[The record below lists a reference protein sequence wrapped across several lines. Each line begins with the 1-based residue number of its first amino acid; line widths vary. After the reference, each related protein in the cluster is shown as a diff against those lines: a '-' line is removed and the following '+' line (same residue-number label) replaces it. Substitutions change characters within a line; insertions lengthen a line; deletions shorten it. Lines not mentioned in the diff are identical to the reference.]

1 MLLQNRYEYNPQTDF
16 IADGSAAR
24 VYLAFDNATD
34 KPVIVKFYHALSVE
48 HQTFKHNM
56 ERIQQLQHP
65 NLVQLH
71 DYFVLET
78 INHIGQIT
86 EVKVGIWEYVP
97 NTIVELPLSSE
108 QTEQTLRAIF
118 NGLQFL
124 YDNGCS
130 HLDLDFDNVL
140 LTQDGKVKL
149 NNYEITNTNPNTT
162 PAVQQD
168 LSGVGNVLHQY
179 CTAQLPDQNYAELLQ
194 NSGVREVYT
203 VIIRECIDGTALSV
217 QQALDTLN
225 NYERN
230 KRFNEVMPLQT
241 KQTQTRYAFELN
253 DDLLQDTNH
262 SYVVN
267 AFDNLLDTA
276 VTLEIFKADPTVK
289 LLQSLDPAKYSYLF
303 KLQLP
308 GDEAETFKTAL
319 AGIIAKSEA
328 QADAELLSLIDDHT
342 NLPEAGDTAT
352 LEVNPVANLA
362 QEANDLAPAINEPDA
377 DQTAPAN
384 EEVTAQEEE
393 TPALPVELPQPPALP
408 DDLTEQEAEHEEQLQ
423 PDDNGIIVVQIKDHI
438 EASSPDDA
446 DNQIAI
452 HIASEQPNPQTEAN
466 DADAYEE
473 TIPTTQDSSV
483 NVEFGNQELL
493 PDGDSSD
500 NYVNTEVLVKSAIDQ
515 VTADINKDAQ
525 AMDDIYQEIREN
537 LADSFSD
544 NDNTEQSTPTG
555 LIKIEALSQLSE
567 DLENAAD
574 KTEEKDKYL
583 DIAINTLKSEDN
595 AETPSSSDTEIIEK
609 EAIEQVMKD
618 LERLLSGDDE
628 G

>member
-56 ERIQQLQHP
+56 ERIQQLHHP
-65 NLVQLH
+65 NLVQLY
-71 DYFVLET
+71 DYFVMET

-97 NTIVELPLSSE
+97 NTIVDTPLSSE
-108 QTEQTLRAIF
+108 QTEQTLRSIL

-149 NNYEITNTNPNTT
+149 NNYEITNTNPDNP
-162 PAVQQD
+162 PAMQQD
-168 LSGVGNVLHQY
+168 LLGLGKVLHQY
-179 CTAQLPDQNYAELLQ
+179 CTAQLLDQNYAQLLQ

-203 VIIRECIDGTALSV
+203 VIIRECIDGSAQSL
-217 QQALDTLN
+217 QQVLDTLN
-225 NYERN
+225 TYERN
-230 KRFNEVMPLQT
+230 KRFSEVMPLQT

-253 DDLLQDTNH
+253 DDLLQDTSH

-267 AFDNLLDTA
+267 AFDNLLDTS
-276 VTLEIFKADPTVK
+276 VTLEIFKDEPSIA
-289 LLQSLDPAKYSYLF
+289 LLQSINQSKYSHLF

-328 QADAELLSLIDDHT
+328 QSDSELLAMIDEHT

-352 LEVNPVANLA
+352 LEVNPAANLA
-362 QEANDLAPAINEPDA
+362 QETNLAHVLNEPHTN
-377 DQTAPAN
+377 QSTPEN
-384 EEVTAQEEE
+384 KEVSAQEDE
-393 TPALPVELPQPPALP
+393 TPALPFELPQLPALP
-408 DDLTEQEAEHEEQLQ
+408 DELTEQEPEQQEQQQ

-438 EASSPDDA
+438 KGSSPENDA

-452 HIASEQPNPQTEAN
+452 HIALEQSNPQTESN
-466 DADAYEE
+466 DADAQEE
-473 TIPTTQDSSV
+473 TAQESSV

-500 NYVNTEVLVKSAIDQ
+500 NYVNTEILVKSAIEQ

-525 AMDDIYQEIREN
+525 AMDDIYQEIQEN
-537 LADSFSD
+537 LADSFTD
-544 NDNTEQSTPTG
+544 NDNTEKSTPTG

-567 DLENAAD
+567 DLEKAAE

-583 DIAINTLKSEDN
+583 DIAINTLKNEES
-595 AETPSSSDTEIIEK
+595 AEAPSSSDTEIIEK
-609 EAIEQVMKD
+609 EAMEQVMKD
-618 LERLLSGDDE
+618 LEKLLSGDDE

>member
-56 ERIQQLQHP
+56 ERIQQLHHP
-65 NLVQLH
+65 NLVQLY
-71 DYFVLET
+71 DYFVMET

-97 NTIVELPLSSE
+97 NTVVDTPLSSE
-108 QTEQTLRAIF
+108 QTEQTLRSIL
-118 NGLQFL
+118 NSLQFL

-149 NNYEITNTNPNTT
+149 NNYEITNTNPDNP
-162 PAVQQD
+162 PAMQQD
-168 LSGVGNVLHQY
+168 LLGLGKILHQY
-179 CTAQLPDQNYAELLQ
+179 CTAQLPDQNYAQLLQ

-203 VIIRECIDGTALSV
+203 VIISECIDGSAQSL
-217 QQALDTLN
+217 QQVLNTLN
-225 NYERN
+225 TYERN
-230 KRFNEVMPLQT
+230 KRFSEVMPLQT

-253 DDLLQDTNH
+253 EDLLQDTSH

-267 AFDNLLDTA
+267 AFDNLLDTS
-276 VTLEIFKADPTVK
+276 VTLEIFKDEPSIE
-289 LLQSLDPAKYSYLF
+289 LLQSINQSKYSYLF

-319 AGIIAKSEA
+319 AGIIANSEA
-328 QADAELLSLIDDHT
+328 QSDSELLAMIDEHS

-352 LEVNPVANLA
+352 LEANPAANIAQETNLA
-362 QEANDLAPAINEPDA
+362 QVLNELHT
-377 DQTAPAN
+377 DQSDPEN
-384 EEVTAQEEE
+384 KEVTAQEEE
-393 TPALPVELPQPPALP
+393 TPALPFELPQPPALP
-408 DDLTEQEAEHEEQLQ
+408 DELTEQEPEQQEQQQ

-438 EASSPDDA
+438 EGASPENDA

-466 DADAYEE
+466 DADAQEE
-473 TIPTTQDSSV
+473 TAQESSV
-483 NVEFGNQELL
+483 NIEFGNQELL

-500 NYVNTEVLVKSAIDQ
+500 NYVNTEILVKSAIEQ

-525 AMDDIYQEIREN
+525 AMDDIYQEIQEN
-537 LADSFSD
+537 LADSFTD
-544 NDNTEQSTPTG
+544 NDNTEKSTPTG

-567 DLENAAD
+567 DLENAAE

-583 DIAINTLKSEDN
+583 NIAINTLKSEEN
-595 AETPSSSDTEIIEK
+595 AEAPSSSDTEIIEK
-609 EAIEQVMKD
+609 EAMEQVMKD
-618 LERLLSGDDE
+618 LEKLLSGDDE

>member
-56 ERIQQLQHP
+56 ERIQQLHHP
-65 NLVQLH
+65 NLVQLY

-97 NTIVELPLSSE
+97 NTIVDLPLSSE
-108 QTEQTLRAIF
+108 QTEQTLRSIF

-124 YDNGCS
+124 HNNGCS

-149 NNYEITNTNPNTT
+149 NNYEITNTNPDNP
-162 PAVQQD
+162 PAMQQD
-168 LSGVGNVLHQY
+168 LLGLGKILHQY
-179 CTAQLPDQNYAELLQ
+179 CTAQLPDQNYAQLLQ

-203 VIIRECIDGTALSV
+203 VIIRECIDGSAQSL
-217 QQALDTLN
+217 QQVLDTLN
-225 NYERN
+225 TYERN
-230 KRFNEVMPLQT
+230 KRFSEVMPLQT
-241 KQTQTRYAFELN
+241 KQMQTRYAFELN
-253 DDLLQDTNH
+253 EDLLQDTSH

-267 AFDNLLDTA
+267 AFDNLLDTS
-276 VTLEIFKADPTVK
+276 VTLEIFKDEPSIE
-289 LLQSLDPAKYSYLF
+289 LLQSINQSNYSYLF

-319 AGIIAKSEA
+319 AGIITKSEA
-328 QADAELLSLIDDHT
+328 KSDSELLAMIDEHT

-352 LEVNPVANLA
+352 LEVNPAANLA
-362 QEANDLAPAINEPDA
+362 QVLNEPHT
-377 DQTAPAN
+377 DQSAPEN
-384 EEVTAQEEE
+384 KEVTVQEEE
-393 TPALPVELPQPPALP
+393 TPALPFELPQPPALP
-408 DDLTEQEAEHEEQLQ
+408 DELTEQEPEQQEQQQ

-438 EASSPDDA
+438 EGSSPQDDT
-446 DNQIAI
+446 DNQIDI
-452 HIASEQPNPQTEAN
+452 HIASEQSNPQTEFIDT
-466 DADAYEE
+466 DAQEE
-473 TIPTTQDSSV
+473 TAQENSV

-500 NYVNTEVLVKSAIDQ
+500 NYVNTEILVKSAIEQ

-525 AMDDIYQEIREN
+525 AMDDIYQEIQEN
-537 LADSFSD
+537 LADSFTD
-544 NDNTEQSTPTG
+544 NDNTEKSTPTG

-567 DLENAAD
+567 DLEKAAE

-583 DIAINTLKSEDN
+583 DIAINTLKNEES
-595 AETPSSSDTEIIEK
+595 AEAPSSSDTEIIEK
-609 EAIEQVMKD
+609 EAMEQVMKD
-618 LERLLSGDDE
+618 LEKLLSGDDE